1 MSKKSAKLRQD
12 NPGNLYILPIAFV
25 ITIVPLIVFM
35 KLVNLSPIE
44 VKNWYGEP
52 TYTDFFN
59 YYKSQW
65 LIIGTVM
72 AVIFYLVH
80 SLIKGFELKKSF
92 FYIPTAIYAA
102 LIILSTIFSK
112 NPQIALKGFV
122 ARYEGMMALLCYLAL
137 MVITYNLV
145 RHESQIKFLLGALL
159 VSASVIGV
167 IGVFQFVGLDL
178 FRSTFGKQLILPEAF
193 HQAADGLSFRFEK
206 NAVYSTFSNTNY
218 IGSYMAL
225 LIPLAFVSIFYL
237 KKPYLKAG
245 SALLTTILIINLFGS
260 RSRAG
265 LVGLGVSVL
274 LAIILFRKAIFK
286 RKLLVAIVTGA
297 LIILFFGMNY
307 VLKGALTDRIL
318 SEFTQDSKN
327 EVQFFDLQ
335 DILMDEKSVSIVSA
349 TETLVIK
356 MSEESRLYFYN
367 AEDKA
372 LEYDMTDNADD
383 SRTIA
388 FTDPQYKDYG
398 LVLKGNVIT
407 INHKQAQFKLR
418 GTEDSFKLI
427 GINGD
432 ETNEIEKPASFGFA
446 GNERL
451 GSARGYIWSRSLP
464 MLKKAV
470 LVGYG
475 PDTYAIEF
483 PQNDYIGKIRAYGT
497 AQMVVDKPHDLYLQ
511 IALNTGALSLIIVL
525 ALWGFYVVQ
534 SIKLYTKNIDNSF
547 LSLSGATIFIAVCGY
562 LAAGFFNDSVVGVAP
577 IFWVLL
583 GLGFVCNGVVSSQR
597 NKVGIVK

>member
-44 VKNWYGEP
+44 IKNWYGEP

-72 AVIFYLVH
+72 AAIFYLVH
-80 SLIKGFELKKSF
+80 TLIKGFELKKSF
-92 FYIPTAIYAA
+92 FYVPTAIYAV

-112 NPQIALKGFV
+112 NPQIALRGFV
-122 ARYEGMMALLCYLAL
+122 ARYEGMLALLCYLAL

-145 RHESQIKFLLGALL
+145 RTESQIKFLLGALL
-159 VSASVIGV
+159 ISASVIGV
-167 IGVFQFVGLDL
+167 IGVFQFLEMDL
-178 FRSTFGKQLILPEAF
+178 FKSTFGKHLILPEVY
-193 HQAADGLSFRFEK
+193 HEIADSLSFRFEK

-225 LIPLAFVSIFYL
+225 MIPIAFVSIFYL

-245 SALLTTILIINLFGS
+245 SALLTVVLIISLFGS

-274 LAIILFRKAIFK
+274 LAIILFRKAIFR
-286 RKLLVAIVTGA
+286 RKLLVSVVAGAFIV
-297 LIILFFGMNY
+297 LFFGMNF

-327 EVQFFDLQ
+327 ETQFFDLQ
-335 DILMDEKSVSIVSA
+335 DIIMEENSASIVSA
-349 TETLVIK
+349 TETLVMK
-356 MSEESRLYFYN
+356 MNEESRLYLYDG
-367 AEDKA
+367 EDKA
-372 LEYDMTDNADD
+372 LKYDMADNADD
-383 SRTIA
+383 SRTITFA
-388 FTDPQYKDYG
+388 DPQYKDYV
-398 LVLKGNVIT
+398 LVLKGDVIT
-407 INHKQAQFKLR
+407 VNQKQVQFNLR
-418 GTEDSFKLI
+418 GEEGSFKLI

-432 ETNEIEKPASFGFA
+432 EPNQIKKPATFGFA

-470 LVGYG
+470 FFGYG

-511 IALNTGALSLIIVL
+511 IALNTGALSLILVL
-525 ALWGFYVVQ
+525 ALWGFYAVQ
-534 SIKLYTKNIDNSF
+534 SIKLYIKNMDNSF
-547 LSLSGATIFIAVCGY
+547 LSLSGAAIFIAVCGY

-583 GLGFVCNGVVSSQR
+583 GLGFVCNGVVRGQLSI
-597 NKVGIVK
+597 NNH